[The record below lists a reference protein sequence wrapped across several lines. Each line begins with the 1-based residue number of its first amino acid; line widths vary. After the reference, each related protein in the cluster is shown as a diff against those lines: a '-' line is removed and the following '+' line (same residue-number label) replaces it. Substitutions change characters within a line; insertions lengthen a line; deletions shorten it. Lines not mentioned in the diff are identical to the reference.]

1 MEWQS
6 TMICAMRVIITTEI
20 KISKIIQED
29 FVKRVKFTIMKKV
42 IMFLLLAVIAVG
54 MSVLFTSCGGDD
66 DESKIETYQC
76 RLKVGETIDY
86 YDAGNLVS
94 EDEFVASANGTAIKG
109 LHVGKTIV
117 HSPNRIINLEV
128 YSQYNMFDEPYIKFG
143 GSKSDV
149 KNYEKR
155 TIQKETDTELY
166 YKSTG
171 SFEYGLVYAFASDG
185 KLKTVVMMFNHKY
198 DKTIASNLGKYFSD
212 RYLPLS
218 VSGYDSYFINNSKD
232 KADVAIIVELFK
244 SDYDG
249 WGQITYM
256 PYN

>member
-1 MEWQS
+1 
-6 TMICAMRVIITTEI
+6 MR
-20 KISKIIQED
+20 KILFS
-29 FVKRVKFTIMKKV
+29 
-42 IMFLLLAVIAVG
+42 LLLAVITVG
-54 MSVLFTSCGGDD
+54 MSVVFTSCGSDD
-66 DESKIETYQC
+66 DESKNETYHC

-86 YDAGNLVS
+86 FDAGNLVS
-94 EDEFVASANGTAIKG
+94 KDEFVASVNGTTIKG
-109 LHVGKTIV
+109 LHVGKTTV
-117 HSPNRIINLEV
+117 HSSNRIIRLEV

-171 SFEYGLVYAFASDG
+171 SFEHGLVYAFTSDG
-185 KLKTVVMMFNHKY
+185 KLKTVVMMFNHKH

-218 VSGYDSYFINNSKD
+218 ISGYDSYFINNNKD
-232 KADVAIIVELFK
+232 KADVAIVVDLFVPG
-244 SDYDG
+244 YDG